1 MALIRKAR
9 AGSDSFGHVWPED
22 GAVIEIDDPDQI
34 AALMAIDDAGFS
46 EVTASHGDSDDSGSV
61 DSRDDSDSGAD
72 GSSGDGSSDTGG
84 TDDDDSGDDGKGE
97 VSEIDPGAPA
107 GEPEAKPAPRRTAA
121 KRPGRKPAAQDV
133 QE

>member
-46 EVTASHGDSDDSGSV
+46 EVTPGKKPAPAAEDP
-61 DSRDDSDSGAD
+61 
-72 GSSGDGSSDTGG
+72 
-84 TDDDDSGDDGKGE
+84 GDDEPDGE
-97 VSEIDPGAPA
+97 VSEIDPEAPA
-107 GEPEAKPAPRRTAA
+107 GEPDDKPAPRKTAA
-121 KRPGRKPAAQDV
+121 KRPGRKPAQDV